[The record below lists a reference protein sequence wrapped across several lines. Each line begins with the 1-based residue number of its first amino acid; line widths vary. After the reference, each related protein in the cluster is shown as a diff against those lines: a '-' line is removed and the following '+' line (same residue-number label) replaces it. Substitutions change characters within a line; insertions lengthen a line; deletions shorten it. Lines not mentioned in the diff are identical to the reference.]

1 MVDLWVAVVDLER
14 VLVVEVCLVGL
25 AFLVEAHTQVD
36 ARLVV
41 LRLNVEHALV
51 IDLGVAKV
59 ALLLVDHADVE
70 ERGRVVLFVCE
81 RVEKILECLVVV
93 LLVLVVQDSE
103 VEVSFEIGWVDL
115 CAVRT
120 SWPVWTYPE
129 RLFV

>member
-51 IDLGVAKV
+51 GNGKQ
-59 ALLLVDHADVE
+59 
-70 ERGRVVLFVCE
+70 R
-81 RVEKILECLVVV
+81 
-93 LLVLVVQDSE
+93 
-103 VEVSFEIGWVDL
+103 
-115 CAVRT
+115 
-120 SWPVWTYPE
+120 
-129 RLFV
+129 